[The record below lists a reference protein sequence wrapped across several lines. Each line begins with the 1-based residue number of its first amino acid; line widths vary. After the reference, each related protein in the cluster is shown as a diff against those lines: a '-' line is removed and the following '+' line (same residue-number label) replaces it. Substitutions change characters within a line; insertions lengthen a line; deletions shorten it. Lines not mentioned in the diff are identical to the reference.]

1 MPCPLVLKNVYLF
14 GKQSYQTGPI
24 MEVTFETKKL
34 EQICVSQDK
43 LRAEFG
49 PRMSQVIMRRLLDL
63 AAADNLEVMRLLPG
77 RCHELTENLK
87 GMLALDLV
95 HPDRLVF
102 KPGHHPRPQLA
113 AGGLDWGNVTHVII
127 IGIGN
132 DHG

>member
-1 MPCPLVLKNVYLF
+1 
-14 GKQSYQTGPI
+14 

-87 GMLALDLV
+87 GRNSSVCETISAFWNFA
-95 HPDRLVF
+95 P
-102 KPGHHPRPQLA
+102 
-113 AGGLDWGNVTHVII
+113 
-127 IGIGN
+127 
-132 DHG
+132 